1 MSSSSAP
8 HWRSVSVDAI
18 VWREWNGE
26 FVVRNERSGS
36 THLLGPLAG
45 EVLRVLID
53 AGEGLSVADIAA
65 CLGHGTKAASDSSLP
80 APIEEVLSE
89 FKRLGLAEPESKS
102 R

>member
-8 HWRSVSVDAI
+8 HWRSVSVDTI

-36 THLLGPLAG
+36 THLLGSLAG
-45 EVLRVLID
+45 DVLRVLID

-65 CLGHGTKAASDSSLP
+65 CLGHGPNAASDSNLP
-80 APIEEVLSE
+80 ATIEEVLSE
-89 FKRLGLAEPESKS
+89 FKRLDLAEPEPKS